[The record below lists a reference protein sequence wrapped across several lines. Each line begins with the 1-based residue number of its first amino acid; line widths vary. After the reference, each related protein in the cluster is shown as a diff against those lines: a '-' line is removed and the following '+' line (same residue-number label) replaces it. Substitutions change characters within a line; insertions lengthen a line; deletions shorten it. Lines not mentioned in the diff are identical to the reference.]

1 MVFNNNY
8 QFACWQLTFSSP
20 SRHLLEILLSLLPFT
35 RNLACIRRNHW
46 SVGGSCYPAS
56 LCYILDFLGSG
67 TLAPLSIRTWRWLCI
82 VFSVF
87 DDYDG
92 HKRGQTSRLVVGA
105 EIPIVTEAHVY
116 YCNCLKGFYP
126 CRLFMWNLLSPY
138 DLFVRLPSDSILP
151 GNITS
156 IVHKDFS
163 HSEISSSTGTK
174 STTAGPNKCTE
185 HGAIQKGC
193 IQCTV
198 GAVSISCLLFTSI
211 YSGNCDHSY

>member
-1 MVFNNNY
+1 MSIKFWCDCLLGSKDSVILCAIFRCKNRNLQERGNTEDRLMSTKNFSSGRTAPNHLKNCYALPLWRVVFNNNY

-35 RNLACIRRNHW
+35 RNLACICRNHW
-46 SVGGSCYPAS
+46 SVGWFCYPAS

-67 TLAPLSIRTWRWLCI
+67 TLVPLSIRTWRWLCI

-116 YCNCLKGFYP
+116 YCNCL
-126 CRLFMWNLLSPY
+126 
-138 DLFVRLPSDSILP
+138 
-151 GNITS
+151 
-156 IVHKDFS
+156 
-163 HSEISSSTGTK
+163 
-174 STTAGPNKCTE
+174 
-185 HGAIQKGC
+185 
-193 IQCTV
+193 
-198 GAVSISCLLFTSI
+198 
-211 YSGNCDHSY
+211 